1 MWGNRQTVTITTNGS
16 GTGTGYTDVV
26 NGRILHIRYVK
37 TDYANGSTFTVTGD
51 TTGASIWTESSVNA
65 SAERLPKQATHST
78 AGAAALYAAAGT
90 AVLDYIPIAN
100 ERIKI
105 VVTNGGDTKVG
116 TFYITVG

>member
-1 MWGNRQTVTITTNGS
+1 M
-16 GTGTGYTDVV
+16 TGE
-26 NGRILHIRYVK
+26 
-37 TDYANGSTFTVTGD
+37 

-78 AGAAALYAAAGT
+78 AGVAALYASGGT

-105 VVTNGGDTKVG
+105 AVTSGGDTKVG